1 LAKEAKKLVCDCCDP
16 DWIQAAMIFA
26 NAKGHFA
33 SLTFQLRLYMELLH
47 CTFKEEAAKEFL
59 TKLQD
64 GKWINDVKDEE
75 FHFIDEKVEEDR
87 QRLLSILT
95 KVGSSD
101 SKNFIKRLEI
111 SSDRATLL
119 QENATNV
126 IDA

>member
-1 LAKEAKKLVCDCCDP
+1 
-16 DWIQAAMIFA
+16 
-26 NAKGHFA
+26 
-33 SLTFQLRLYMELLH
+33 MELLQ